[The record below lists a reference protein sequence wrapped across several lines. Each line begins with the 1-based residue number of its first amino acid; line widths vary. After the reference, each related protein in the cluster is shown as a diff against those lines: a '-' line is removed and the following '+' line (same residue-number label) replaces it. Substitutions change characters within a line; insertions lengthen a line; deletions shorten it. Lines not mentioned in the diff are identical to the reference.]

1 MFRKILRYIGIILL
15 VFQWGESFAQ
25 TKGIESLR
33 TSLYQTKIVENKLEI
48 LIKLCELHNSIP
60 DDSFSLYIS
69 QGEKLY
75 PQSSLNYLRIHRFRI
90 PFLAKT
96 GDIENAILLAEKLLK
111 AIDTL
116 KAGNDLKT
124 KITSDRIR
132 TLIRGDKLKEAIR
145 EGLTLLQVSETSK
158 DTANYVTACT
168 LLGWANMEL
177 NKYADA
183 VVYLEKGKKY
193 TNNPVYFAKNPALFN
208 NLASCYNNLHRDNLA
223 FENIKL
229 ALFYSEKG
237 ENLTIKAN
245 AFYIR
250 ADMHIAAGDKK
261 SAQTDLEEGLKIRQQ
276 IGDEFYI
283 ISDLGQLAYFYAS
296 TQQFEAGIDA
306 ANNGIIMAKKKNQLA
321 KLIYLN
327 GALAENYKAAGMID
341 KYAQTL
347 SILLDLKD
355 TLYHAN
361 NKEALAALQNKLDM
375 QTKDY
380 QISKQEFALNE
391 QKKLNIGLLIV
402 FILSITLLVS
412 LYFNYKNIQKRKI
425 REMISRQEKA
435 SRDAISNAEEN
446 ERKRIAAD
454 LHDNIGAHVGAI
466 KSSIKY
472 LKDGIYNQEDIILQ
486 LEQNASEMVNHL
498 NDTIWILKEEKL
510 LLSNLSD
517 RFKLWIRRYL
527 VNYPHITYEYSESIE
542 KDSNFSPNSILH
554 LFYIL
559 KESVNNSIK
568 HSEGNLL
575 KIEFKSMDGLLEIS
589 ISDNGKGMHES
600 MNKGG
605 NGINN
610 MKQRAETC
618 HSTIEWK
625 NNSPKGTTV
634 SIKHKHND

>member
-1 MFRKILRYIGIILL
+1 MFRNTLRHIGIFLI
-15 VFQWGESFAQ
+15 VFQWGEILAQ
-25 TKGIESLR
+25 TAGIESLR
-33 TSLYQTKIVENKLEI
+33 TSLYKTKTVEHKLET
-48 LIKLCELHNSIP
+48 LIRLCELHNSLP
-60 DDSFSLYIS
+60 DDSFSHYIS
-69 QGEKLY
+69 LGEKLY
-75 PQSSLNYLRIHRFRI
+75 PQGSLSYLRIHRFRI
-90 PFLAKT
+90 PYLAKT
-96 GDIENAILLAEKLLK
+96 GENDNAIILAKNLLK
-111 AIDTL
+111 DADVL
-116 KAGNDLKT
+116 KAETDLKT
-124 KITSDRIR
+124 KIKTDHIR
-132 TLIRGDKLKEAIR
+132 TLIKGDRLKEAIR
-145 EGLTLLQVSETSK
+145 EGLTLMQVSESSK
-158 DTANYVTACT
+158 DTSNYVTACT

-193 TNNPVYFAKNPALFN
+193 TNNPIHFENNPALFN
-208 NLASCYNNLHRDNLA
+208 NLASCYNNLHRDDLA
-223 FENIKL
+223 FENIRL
-229 ALFYSEKG
+229 ALSYSDAG
-237 ENLTIKAN
+237 ENLTITAN
-245 AFYIR
+245 ALYIR

-261 SAQTDLEEGLKIRQQ
+261 SAQKDLEEGLKIRQL
-276 IGDEFYI
+276 IGNEFYI

-296 TQQFEAGIDA
+296 TQQFEAGINA
-306 ANNGIIMAKKKNQLA
+306 AKKGIEMAEKKNHLA

-347 SILLDLKD
+347 STLLDLKD
-355 TLYHAN
+355 TLYHSN
-361 NKEALAALQNKLDM
+361 NKEALAALQNKFDM

-380 QISKQEFALNE
+380 QIAKQEFALKE
-391 QKKLNIGLLIV
+391 QKNLNIGLLIV
-402 FILSITLLVS
+402 FILSITLFIS
-412 LYFNYKNIQKRKI
+412 LYFNYKNIQRRKM
-425 REMISRQEKA
+425 REMISRQEKE

-454 LHDNIGAHVGAI
+454 LHDNIGAHAGAI

-472 LKDGIYNQEDIILQ
+472 LKDGIYNQEDIIIQ

-510 LLSNLSD
+510 LFSNLSD

-542 KDSNFSPNSILH
+542 KDGNFSPNSILH

-575 KIEFKSMDGLLEIS
+575 KIEFKSNDDILEIS
-589 ISDNGKGMHES
+589 ISDNGKGMS
-600 MNKGG
+600 SSVNNQG

-610 MKQRAETC
+610 MKQRAESC
-618 HSTIEWK
+618 HCSIEWK

-634 SIKHKHND
+634 SIKHKQHD